1 MLGSDKL
8 LQNNHGVIEQIYIQR
23 IHEQNMDMEKD
34 IIQLRQGK
42 VGGSQNVSK
51 CKFETTDEIMNPL
64 APDHSMSLQA

>member
-8 LQNNHGVIEQIYIQR
+8 LQNDHGVIEQNIQR
-23 IHEQNMDMEKD
+23 INQQNMDMEKD